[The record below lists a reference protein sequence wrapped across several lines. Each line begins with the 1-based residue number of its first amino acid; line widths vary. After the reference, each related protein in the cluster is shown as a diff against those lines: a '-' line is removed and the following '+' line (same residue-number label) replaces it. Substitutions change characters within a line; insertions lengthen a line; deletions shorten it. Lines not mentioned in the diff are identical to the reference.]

1 MLDVFGLPIKYY
13 KKEGLSTSSIAY
25 TGALLAALG
34 GIINM
39 PNSIQRSEGYRP
51 IHQKTSTVNAC
62 LIFGGFYAANIFLRN
77 AGLLTSYN
85 ITPQS

>member
-1 MLDVFGLPIKYY
+1 MFDVFGLPIKYY

-51 IHQKTSTVNAC
+51 IHQRTSTVNVC
-62 LIFGGFYAANIFLRN
+62 LILGGFYAANIFLRN
-77 AGLLTSYN
+77 AGLLTKYN
-85 ITPQS
+85 ITS